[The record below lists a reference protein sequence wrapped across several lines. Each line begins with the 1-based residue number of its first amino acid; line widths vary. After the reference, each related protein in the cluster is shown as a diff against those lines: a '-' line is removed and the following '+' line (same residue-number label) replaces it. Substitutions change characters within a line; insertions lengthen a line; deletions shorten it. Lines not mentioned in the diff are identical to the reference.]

1 MNPELFPLKK
11 EPFFR
16 ELSLK
21 KFPFVI
27 IYEVFNDEIIIYS
40 VFYTYRDPSKRP

>member
-16 ELSLK
+16 ELSFK
-21 KFPFVI
+21 TFPFVI
-27 IYEVFNDEIIIYS
+27 IFEVFNDGIIIYS
-40 VFYTYRDPSKRP
+40 DFHTYRDPSKKP